1 MTNQDNIEAI
11 KSRCYSLAD
20 ISEALG
26 ITRRTLC
33 DYIKAG
39 KLKGV
44 KLGGKWIITQD
55 NLDAFLSGT
64 EGTAKA

>member
-1 MTNQDNIEAI
+1 MKNQDNIEAI
-11 KSRCYSLAD
+11 KSRCYSLTD

-39 KLKGV
+39 KLKGA
-44 KLGGKWIITQD
+44 KLGGKWIITQE
-55 NLDAFLSGT
+55 NLDAFLAGT
-64 EGTAKA
+64 DTAAKA

>member
-1 MTNQDNIEAI
+1 MTNHENIEAI
-11 KSRCYSLAD
+11 KSRCYSLSD

-55 NLDAFLSGT
+55 NLDAFLAGT
-64 EGTAKA
+64 QTVTKA